1 MEKSK
6 NSWQR
11 NLTLSYTK
19 RINNP
24 FKTSNP
30 NSANS
35 FESFINNNTRLFD
48 AKNNFSRLVKI
59 DKIFKGVKTDLP
71 LTFDED
77 VYKPMSSLDEVYN
90 SSFNYRYTDEPKEA
104 PKQQQQKQAPIDL
117 KLISNFG
124 YYKNVIER
132 EEEKEFYRHRLYN
145 TDNADFGCKWLF
157 Y

>member
-19 RINNP
+19 RINYP
-24 FKTSNP
+24 FKTTNP

-48 AKNNFSRLVKI
+48 TKNNFSRVVKI

-77 VYKPMSSLDEVYN
+77 VYKPLSSLNEVYN
-90 SSFNYRYTDEPKEA
+90 SSFNYRYTDEPKET
-104 PKQQQQKQAPIDL
+104 PTQQQKQPPIDL
-117 KLISNFG
+117 KLITNFG
-124 YYKNVIER
+124 YYNNVIDK
-132 EEEKEFYRHRLYN
+132 EEEKGKEFYRYRLNN
-145 TDNADFGCKWLF
+145 TDINTELGCK
-157 Y
+157 